1 MLNNL
6 WKETEL
12 LRKEK
17 DNLYDCYLE
26 VIADINIFYGK
37 ILTDYTVSS
46 WEDSLEVAK
55 IIANAEPIDRE
66 GLEPACH
73 VSERDFISAV
83 IALLEKNIE
92 LLKAECIDNSFQV
105 RHIFVVTKALFVTAA
120 TSIISIAPLT
130 FSLGA
135 LTYLYLAKKEVN
147 FQKENLDS
155 MVSTERAIQDQNMK
169 IEQLYKFQKSL

>member
-12 LRKEK
+12 LRKEQ
-17 DNLYDCYLE
+17 DNLHDYYLE
-26 VIADINIFYGK
+26 IIADINIYYGE
-37 ILTDYTVSS
+37 ILTDSTVSNWS
-46 WEDSLEVAK
+46 DSLEIAK
-55 IIANAEPIDRE
+55 IVANAEPIDRD
-66 GLEPACH
+66 GLEPANC
-73 VSERDFISAV
+73 VSERDFIDAV
-83 IALLEKNIE
+83 IALTKKNIE

-130 FSLGA
+130 LFLGA

-147 FQKENLDS
+147 FQKENLGS
-155 MVSTERAIQDQNMK
+155 MIITEQIIQDNNMK
-169 IEQLYKFQKSL
+169 IEQFYKFQKSL